1 MTSTP
6 VAGAGESAGHPL
18 KIGYFRN
25 LWIGATLSLLG
36 DQFFLVALPWLV
48 LRLSGSSLALGTIL
62 MAAAIPRAALML
74 VGGAV
79 TDRFS
84 PRNVLIVTGLV
95 RMLLVAS
102 MAALI
107 GLEII
112 RVWQL
117 YGLACAFGVADAF
130 SFPASTAL
138 LPSLVPPE
146 QYAAADSML
155 EGSAQLST
163 MFGPAPAG
171 LAIKHWGLAPAFWI
185 DAVSFLGP
193 VVALLWVPDRPRQP
207 VAQAGVPQSSLTQA
221 SLPQS
226 NVLRSIADGL
236 RYVLQDRPLRLLFVV
251 SAVLNLAVAGPLAVG
266 LAAMA
271 SFRFGSAAAYGIM
284 LSCFEGGALAGMLL
298 SGALQKFAHRGWS
311 LTALT
316 FATGLSLIGLAVAN
330 RLVAVAVV
338 LAVMGLCAGFVNI
351 QIMSWIQAR
360 VAPEMLGR
368 LMSVL
373 MFSAVGLTP
382 VSFVLA
388 GAVAGA
394 HLAALYMAAGAI
406 VLIAAFALLF
416 TSPAKAFG

>member
-1 MTSTP
+1 MTSTSVVGP
-6 VAGAGESAGHPL
+6 GESAGHPL
-18 KIGYFRN
+18 GIGYFRN

-48 LRLSGSSLALGTIL
+48 LRLTGSSLALGTIL

-84 PRNVLIVTGLV
+84 PRNVLIATGVV
-95 RMLLVAS
+95 RIILVAT
-102 MAALI
+102 MAALT
-107 GLEII
+107 GLEAI
-112 RVWQL
+112 RLWQI
-117 YGLACAFGVADAF
+117 YVLACAFGVVDAF

-138 LPSLVPPE
+138 LPSLVRPE

-171 LAIKHWGLAPAFWI
+171 LAIKHWGVATAFWI

-207 VAQAGVPQSSLTQA
+207 VAQAT
-221 SLPQS
+221 LPQS
-226 NVLRSIADGL
+226 NVLQSITDGL
-236 RYVLQDRPLRLLFVV
+236 RYVLQDRALRLLFVV

-284 LSCFEGGALAGMLL
+284 LSCFEGGAMAGMLL

-316 FATGLSLIGLAVAN
+316 FATGLSLIGLAVVN
-330 RLVAVAVV
+330 RLIAVAVV
-338 LAVMGLCAGFVNI
+338 LAFMGLCSGFVNI

-360 VAPEMLGR
+360 VAPDMLGR

-373 MFSAVGLTP
+373 MFSALGLTP

-388 GAVAGA
+388 GAVAEA
-394 HLAALYMAAGAI
+394 HLAALYLAAGAI
-406 VLIAAFALLF
+406 VLIAGFALLL
-416 TSPAKAFG
+416 TSPTKAFG

>member
-1 MTSTP
+1 
-6 VAGAGESAGHPL
+6 
-18 KIGYFRN
+18 
-25 LWIGATLSLLG
+25 
-36 DQFFLVALPWLV
+36 LV
-48 LRLSGSSLALGTIL
+48 LRLTGSSLALGTIL

-84 PRNVLIVTGLV
+84 PRNVLIATGVV
-95 RMLLVAS
+95 RIILVAT
-102 MAALI
+102 MAALT
-107 GLEII
+107 GLEAI
-112 RVWQL
+112 RLWQI
-117 YGLACAFGVADAF
+117 YVLACAFGVADAF

-138 LPSLVPPE
+138 LPSLVRPE

-171 LAIKHWGLAPAFWI
+171 LAIKHWGVATAFWI

-207 VAQAGVPQSSLTQA
+207 VAQAT
-221 SLPQS
+221 LPQS
-226 NVLRSIADGL
+226 NVLQSITDGL
-236 RYVLQDRPLRLLFVV
+236 RYVLQDRALRLLFVV

-284 LSCFEGGALAGMLL
+284 LSCFEGGAMAGMLL

-316 FATGLSLIGLAVAN
+316 FATGLSLIGLAVVN
-330 RLVAVAVV
+330 RLIAVAVV
-338 LAVMGLCAGFVNI
+338 LAFMGLCSGFVNI

-360 VAPEMLGR
+360 VAPDMLGR

-373 MFSAVGLTP
+373 MFSALGLTP

-388 GAVAGA
+388 GAVAEV
-394 HLAALYMAAGAI
+394 HLAALYLAAGAI
-406 VLIAAFALLF
+406 VLIAGFALLL
-416 TSPAKAFG
+416 TSPTKAFG

>member
-1 MTSTP
+1 
-6 VAGAGESAGHPL
+6 
-18 KIGYFRN
+18 
-25 LWIGATLSLLG
+25 
-36 DQFFLVALPWLV
+36 
-48 LRLSGSSLALGTIL
+48 

-84 PRNVLIVTGLV
+84 PRNVLIATGVV
-95 RMLLVAS
+95 RIILVAT
-102 MAALI
+102 MAALT
-107 GLEII
+107 GLEAI
-112 RVWQL
+112 RLWQI
-117 YGLACAFGVADAF
+117 YVLACAFGVADAF

-138 LPSLVPPE
+138 LPSLVRPE

-171 LAIKHWGLAPAFWI
+171 LAIKHWGVATAFWI

-207 VAQAGVPQSSLTQA
+207 VAQAT
-221 SLPQS
+221 LPQS
-226 NVLRSIADGL
+226 NVLQSITDGL
-236 RYVLQDRPLRLLFVV
+236 RYVLQDRALRLLFVV

-284 LSCFEGGALAGMLL
+284 LSCFEGGAMAGMLL

-316 FATGLSLIGLAVAN
+316 FATGLSLIGLAVVN
-330 RLVAVAVV
+330 RLIAVAVV
-338 LAVMGLCAGFVNI
+338 LAFMGLCSGFVNI

-360 VAPEMLGR
+360 VAPDMLGR

-373 MFSAVGLTP
+373 MFSALGLTP

-388 GAVAGA
+388 GAVAEA
-394 HLAALYMAAGAI
+394 HLAALYLAAGAI
-406 VLIAAFALLF
+406 VLIAGFALLL
-416 TSPAKAFG
+416 TSPTKAFG